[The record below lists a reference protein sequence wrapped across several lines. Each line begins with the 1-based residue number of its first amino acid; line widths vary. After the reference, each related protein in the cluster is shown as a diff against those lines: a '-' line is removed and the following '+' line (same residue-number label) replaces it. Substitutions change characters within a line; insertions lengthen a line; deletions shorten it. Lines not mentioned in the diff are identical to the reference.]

1 MQPLV
6 KSLKNASFNF
16 EVNTPTKQDQAEEHI
31 TSETRL
37 RKEVQR
43 TSAYLRYLVECK
55 RVDVKNVHYADEW
68 KFAAIVFDRF
78 CAIFFSILTVFTLLL
93 IILAQQ

>member
-55 RVDVKNVHYADEW
+55 RIEVKNHHYRDEW
-68 KFAAIVFDRF
+68 IFAAIVFDRF
-78 CAIFFSILTVFTLLL
+78 CGIIIIAIMCITLAASLL
-93 IILAQQ
+93 VI